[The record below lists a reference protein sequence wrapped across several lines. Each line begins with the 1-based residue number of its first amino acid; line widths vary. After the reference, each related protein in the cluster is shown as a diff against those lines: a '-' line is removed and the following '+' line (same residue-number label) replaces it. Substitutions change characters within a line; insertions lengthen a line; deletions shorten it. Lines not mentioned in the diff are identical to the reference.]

1 LTGKGCDT
9 LSTLSE
15 LIQSGLRESIAV
27 KGATLEQVAPA
38 IEQAAQMLIDCY
50 RGGHKVLVCGNGGSA
65 ADAQHFEA
73 EMVGRFLKERRPLP
87 AMALHT
93 NSSTLTAIG
102 NDYGYEETFTRPVA
116 AYGQPGDVLLAIS
129 TSGNAANV
137 CAAVAL
143 ARQMQMHT
151 IGLTGHPGGRLA
163 QLVHLLIAVPS
174 TSTPRIQ
181 EAHVSI
187 IHLLCQAVEED
198 VFPG

>member
-1 LTGKGCDT
+1 MPLAD
-9 LSTLSE
+9 
-15 LIQSGLRESIAV
+15 LIQSNLRESIAV
-27 KGATLEQVAPA
+27 KTAVLEQMAPA

-50 RGGHKVLVCGNGGSA
+50 RGGHKVLICGNGGSA
-65 ADAQHFEA
+65 ADAQHFAA

-87 AMALHT
+87 AIALHT
-93 NSSTLTAIG
+93 NTSTLTALA
-102 NDYGYEETFTRPVA
+102 NDYGYEETFTRPLA
-116 AYGQPGDVLLAIS
+116 AHGQPGDLLIAIS

-163 QLVHLLIAVPS
+163 QLVHLLLAVPS

-181 EAHVSI
+181 EAHTTI
-187 IHLLCQAVEED
+187 IHLLCQAVEQTL
-198 VFPG
+198 FPA